1 METQARDCRR
11 VLLSSGDIWCVFSAR
26 ADLGRGEAAGAL
38 VGGLFAMG
46 GDGRVIAYRHGIIV
60 RLAGPGSACGEPRR
74 RGLEL
79 GGDYVYITVFCF
91 TGQAKLQMSDSQ

>member
-1 METQARDCRR
+1 M
-11 VLLSSGDIWCVFSAR
+11 CVFSAR

-60 RLAGPGSACGEPRR
+60 RLAGRRISRGEPRHP
-74 RGLEL
+74 GLEL
-79 GGDYVYITVFCF
+79 GGDYVYITSVLLHW
-91 TGQAKLQMSDSQ
+91 TGKLRDLIQSLQFV